1 MIEQVSVVFTLQ
13 NLSCEECLPGSL
25 VRCYSSCTIKSF
37 EYTLWGF
44 ISWKRLHIAR
54 FMNSVCGKKYDSFT
68 YFYWRVLKM
77 YFHFS
82 VSIWYCGKLLN
93 SWSNENVIS
102 GLLNHNC
109 IFYFHSNKNWKI
121 KFSVILW
128 KSEQFFQAQCCIV
141 LCIQ

>member
-13 NLSCEECLPGSL
+13 NLSCEKCLPGSL
-25 VRCYSSCTIKSF
+25 VRCYSSCTIKQF
-37 EYTLWGF
+37 ENALWGF

-54 FMNSVCGKKYDSFT
+54 CMSSVCGKKYDSFT
-68 YFYWRVLKM
+68 YFEWRVLKM
-77 YFHFS
+77 YFHSS
-82 VSIWYCGKLLN
+82 VSIWYCRKSLN
-93 SWSNENVIS
+93 SWSKENVIS

-109 IFYFHSNKNWKI
+109 ISDFHSKKNWKI

-128 KSEQFFQAQCCIV
+128 KSGHFFQAQCCIV